1 MLPVPHCALQPSFV
15 LGGEDDDHMGHCPH
29 EAISNF
35 NMAGMLD
42 ELDKEAG
49 IMAALRHPNVVMFL
63 GVCLEPPCMVA
74 EVCVLLS
81 HACKTMLGI

>member
-1 MLPVPHCALQPSFV
+1 MNAAD
-15 LGGEDDDHMGHCPH
+15 GDM
-29 EAISNF
+29 EARRTEASNL

-63 GVCLEPPCMVA
+63 GVCLQPPCMVA
-74 EVCVLLS
+74 EVSNAIL
-81 HACKTMLGI
+81 